1 MEILK
6 GTYAFEGIVIG
17 RVFLDKRELSNNG
30 ITVLLDERE
39 IDAEIERFREGLET
53 SKESLERL
61 KTSLA
66 GKIGEKDL
74 EIITAHLMILDDPV
88 YISDIEKHMQE
99 NKTKAEDSVKVVTD
113 KYISLFN
120 KLENPI
126 YRQKVL
132 DVKDVEKR
140 IIRNLNSRKN
150 EWVDLNGKI
159 LITEEIFPTELLNMY
174 HENIKLKGLI
184 MEYGGETSHL
194 AILAKA
200 LEIPTLMGIKNIFSY
215 DWKKDVILDTT
226 EHNSYVIIEPDEK
239 ILEDYKSK
247 IENFNHKKEEMEKIA
262 FLPAV
267 TLDGVEVSLNLNVS
281 GKTTKEEIEAVAPD
295 GIGLLRTELLYM
307 KNTSFPDEEE
317 QIASY
322 NDIIKNF
329 DEKNSIIIRTLDI
342 GADKQLPYF
351 QMKTEMNSFLGLRGI
366 RFSLSEKNIFK
377 IQLRAI
383 LRVAY
388 NRNVKLMYPMITNVS
403 EIREA
408 NILLE
413 EIKEELRQEGKTF
426 KEDIEVGIMIEV
438 PSAVMMADIFAKEV
452 DFFSIGTND
461 LTQYILAADRL
472 SETVSDMYD
481 SYNPAVLRAIALV
494 KEAADKYGKSV
505 SICGEMAG
513 EKKAI
518 VVFLSM
524 GITNLSMVGS
534 SILAA
539 RALIRSLDY
548 GLLKSLKNQIL
559 QCCDS
564 NEVKEI
570 LKKYIIEIEL
580 R

>member
-6 GTYAFEGIVIG
+6 GTFAFEGIVIG
-17 RVFLDKRELSNNG
+17 RVFLDKKELSSNG
-30 ITVLLDERE
+30 ITALLDERE
-39 IDAEIERFREGLET
+39 IETEIERFRDGLEL

-88 YISDIEKHMQE
+88 YISDIEKYIQK
-99 NKTKAEDSVKVVTD
+99 NRTRAEDSVKIVTG

-132 DVKDVEKR
+132 DIKDIEKR
-140 IIRNLNSRKN
+140 IIRNLNSKKN

-159 LITEEIFPTELLNMY
+159 LITEEILPTELLNIY
-174 HENIKLKGLI
+174 QENIKLKGII

-200 LEIPTLMGIKNIFSY
+200 LEIPTLMSIKNIFSY

-226 EHNSYVIIEPDEK
+226 EQNSCVIIEPDEK
-239 ILEDYKSK
+239 TLEEYKNK
-247 IENFNHKKEEMEKIA
+247 IEKFNSKKEEIEKTA

-267 TLDGVEVSLNLNVS
+267 TLDGVKVSLNINIS
-281 GKTTKEEIEAVAPD
+281 GKTTRNEIEAIIPD

-329 DEKNSIIIRTLDI
+329 DEKSPIIIRTLDI

-351 QMKTEMNSFLGLRGI
+351 QMKSEMNSFLGLRGI
-366 RFSLSEKNIFK
+366 RFSLSEKKIFK

-383 LRVAY
+383 LRTAY
-388 NRNVKLMYPMITNVS
+388 RRNVKIMYPMITNIN
-403 EIREA
+403 EIRED

-413 EIKEELRQEGKTF
+413 EVKEELRQEGKNF

-438 PSAVMMADIFAKEV
+438 PSAVIMADVFAQEV

-481 SYNPAVLRAIALV
+481 SYNPAVLRAISWV
-494 KEAADKYGKSV
+494 KEAADRYGKSV
-505 SICGEMAG
+505 SISGEMAG
-513 EKKAI
+513 QQKAI
-518 VVFLSM
+518 VAFLSM
-524 GITNLSMVGS
+524 GITNLSMVGG

-539 RALIRSLDY
+539 RALVRNLNYNS
-548 GLLKSLKNQIL
+548 LKSLKEQIL
-559 QCCDS
+559 QCHDS
-564 NEVKEI
+564 NEVKGI
-570 LKKYIIEIEL
+570 LKKYI
-580 R
+580 

>member
-6 GTYAFEGIVIG
+6 GTFAFEGIVVG
-17 RVFLDKRELSNNG
+17 RIFLDKKELSNKG
-30 ITVLLDERE
+30 ITALLDERE
-39 IDAEIERFREGLET
+39 IDGEIERFRDSLEL
-53 SKESLERL
+53 SKEFLERL

-88 YISDIEKHMQE
+88 YISDIEKYIQK
-99 NKTKAEDSVKVVTD
+99 NRTKAEDSVKIVTD

-132 DVKDVEKR
+132 DIKDVEKR
-140 IIRNLNSRKN
+140 IIKNLNSKKN
-150 EWVDLNGKI
+150 EWADLNGKI
-159 LITEEIFPTELLNMY
+159 LITEEILPTELLNMCQ
-174 HENIKLKGLI
+174 ENIKLKGI
-184 MEYGGETSHL
+184 VMEYGGETSHL

-226 EHNSYVIIEPDEK
+226 EQNSCVIIEPDEK
-239 ILEDYKSK
+239 TLEEYKDK
-247 IENFNHKKEEMEKIA
+247 IEKFNCKREEIEKSA

-267 TLDGVEVSLNLNVS
+267 TLDGVNVSLNMNIS
-281 GKTTKEEIEAVAPD
+281 GKTTKEEIDAVTPD

-307 KNTSFPDEEE
+307 KNNSFPDEEE

-329 DEKNSIIIRTLDI
+329 DEKDPIIIRTLDI

-351 QMKTEMNSFLGLRGI
+351 QMKNETNSFLGLRGI

-377 IQLRAI
+377 TQLRAI
-383 LRVAY
+383 LRTAY
-388 NRNVKLMYPMITNVS
+388 GRNVKIMYPMITNIN

-408 NILLE
+408 NELLKE
-413 EIKEELRQEGKTF
+413 VKEELRQEDKKF
-426 KEDIEVGIMIEV
+426 KDDIEVGIMIEV
-438 PSAVMMADIFAKEV
+438 PSAVMMADAFAQEV

-481 SYNPAVLRAIALV
+481 SYNPAVLRAIYIV
-494 KEAADKYGKSV
+494 KQAADKYGKSV

-513 EKKAI
+513 EQKAI
-518 VVFLSM
+518 VAFLSM
-524 GITNLSMVGS
+524 GITNLSMVGG

-539 RALIRSLDY
+539 RALVRSLDY
-548 GLLKSLKNQIL
+548 TSLKNIKEQIL
-559 QCCDS
+559 QCSDS
-564 NEVKEI
+564 NKIKEI
-570 LKKYIIEIEL
+570 LKKYI
-580 R
+580 

>member
-6 GTYAFEGIVIG
+6 GTFAFEGIVIG
-17 RVFLDKRELSNNG
+17 RVFLDRKELTNNG
-30 ITVLLDERE
+30 ITTLLDERE
-39 IDAEIERFREGLET
+39 EESEIERFRDGLEM

-74 EIITAHLMILDDPV
+74 EIITAHLMVLDDPV
-88 YISDIEKHMQE
+88 YISDIEKYIQK
-99 NKTKAEDSVKVVTD
+99 NRTKAEDSVKIVTD

-132 DVKDVEKR
+132 DIKDVEKR

-159 LITEEIFPTELLNMY
+159 LITEEIFPTELLNIY
-174 HENIKLKGLI
+174 HENIKLKGII

-226 EHNSYVIIEPDEK
+226 EQNSCVIIEPDEK
-239 ILEDYKSK
+239 TLEEYKSK
-247 IENFNHKKEEMEKIA
+247 IEKFNHKKEEMEKTA

-267 TLDGVEVSLNLNVS
+267 TLDGIEVSLNLNIS
-281 GKTTKEEIEAVAPD
+281 GKTTKEEIEAVSPD

-307 KNTSFPDEEE
+307 KSNSFPDEEE
-317 QIASY
+317 QLASY
-322 NDIIKNF
+322 NEIINNF
-329 DEKNSIIIRTLDI
+329 DEKSSIIIRTLDI

-351 QMKTEMNSFLGLRGI
+351 QMKNEMNSFLGLRGI

-383 LRVAY
+383 LRAAY
-388 NRNVKLMYPMITNVS
+388 NRNVKLMYPMITNIS

-413 EIKEELRQEGKTF
+413 EVKKELKQEGKNF

-438 PSAVMMADIFAKEV
+438 PSAVLMADIFAQEV

-481 SYNPAVLRAIALV
+481 SYNPAVLRAVFQI

-513 EKKAI
+513 QQKAI
-518 VVFLSM
+518 VAFLSM
-524 GITNLSMVGS
+524 GITNLSMVSG

-539 RALIRSLDY
+539 RALIRNLDY
-548 GLLKSLKNQIL
+548 TSLKPLRTKIL
-559 QCCDS
+559 QCRDS

-570 LKKYIIEIEL
+570 LKNYI
-580 R
+580 

>member
-6 GTYAFEGIVIG
+6 GTFAFEGIVIG
-17 RVFLDKRELSNNG
+17 RVFLDRKELTNNG
-30 ITVLLDERE
+30 ITTLLDERE
-39 IDAEIERFREGLET
+39 VESEIERFRDGLEM

-74 EIITAHLMILDDPV
+74 EIITAHLMVLDDPV
-88 YISDIEKHMQE
+88 YISDIEKYIQK
-99 NKTKAEDSVKVVTD
+99 NRTKAEDSVKIVTD

-132 DVKDVEKR
+132 DIKDVEKR

-159 LITEEIFPTELLNMY
+159 LITEEIFPTELLNIY
-174 HENIKLKGLI
+174 HENIKLKGII

-226 EHNSYVIIEPDEK
+226 EQNSCVIIEPDEK
-239 ILEDYKSK
+239 TLEEYKSK
-247 IENFNHKKEEMEKIA
+247 IEKFNHKKEEMEKTA

-267 TLDGVEVSLNLNVS
+267 TLDGIEVSLNLNIS
-281 GKTTKEEIEAVAPD
+281 GKTTKEEIEAVSPD

-307 KNTSFPDEEE
+307 KSNSFPDEEE
-317 QIASY
+317 QLASY
-322 NDIIKNF
+322 NEIIKNF
-329 DEKNSIIIRTLDI
+329 DEKSSIIIRTLDI

-351 QMKTEMNSFLGLRGI
+351 QMKNEMNSFLGLRGI

-383 LRVAY
+383 LRAAY
-388 NRNVKLMYPMITNVS
+388 NRNVKLMYPMITNIS

-413 EIKEELRQEGKTF
+413 EVKKELKQEGKKF

-438 PSAVMMADIFAKEV
+438 PSAVLMADIFAQEV

-481 SYNPAVLRAIALV
+481 SYNPAVLRAVFQI

-513 EKKAI
+513 QQKAI
-518 VVFLSM
+518 VAFLSM
-524 GITNLSMVGS
+524 GITNLSMVSG

-539 RALIRSLDY
+539 RALIRNLDY
-548 GLLKSLKNQIL
+548 TSLKPLRTKIL
-559 QCCDS
+559 QCRDS

-570 LKKYIIEIEL
+570 LKNYI
-580 R
+580 

>member
-6 GTYAFEGIVIG
+6 GTFAFEGIVIG
-17 RVFLDKRELSNNG
+17 RVFLDRKELTNNG
-30 ITVLLDERE
+30 ITTLLDERE
-39 IDAEIERFREGLET
+39 VESEIERFRDGLEM

-74 EIITAHLMILDDPV
+74 EIITAHLMVLDDPV
-88 YISDIEKHMQE
+88 YISDIEKYIQK
-99 NKTKAEDSVKVVTD
+99 NRTKAEDSVKIVTD

-132 DVKDVEKR
+132 DIKDVEKR

-159 LITEEIFPTELLNMY
+159 LITEEIFPTELLNIY
-174 HENIKLKGLI
+174 HENIKLKGII

-226 EHNSYVIIEPDEK
+226 EQNSCVIIEPDEK
-239 ILEDYKSK
+239 TLEEYKSK
-247 IENFNHKKEEMEKIA
+247 IEKFNHKKEEMEKTA

-267 TLDGVEVSLNLNVS
+267 TLDGIEVSLNLNIS
-281 GKTTKEEIEAVAPD
+281 GKTTKEEIKAVSPD

-307 KNTSFPDEEE
+307 KSNSFPDEEE
-317 QIASY
+317 QLASY
-322 NDIIKNF
+322 NEIIKNF
-329 DEKNSIIIRTLDI
+329 DEKSSIIIRTLDI

-351 QMKTEMNSFLGLRGI
+351 QMKNEMNSFLGLRGI

-383 LRVAY
+383 LRAAY
-388 NRNVKLMYPMITNVS
+388 NRNVKLMYPMITNIS

-413 EIKEELRQEGKTF
+413 EVKKELKQEGKNF

-438 PSAVMMADIFAKEV
+438 PSAVLMADIFAQEV

-481 SYNPAVLRAIALV
+481 SYNPAVLRAVFQI

-513 EKKAI
+513 QQKAI
-518 VVFLSM
+518 VAFLSM
-524 GITNLSMVGS
+524 GITNLSMVSG

-539 RALIRSLDY
+539 RALIRNLDY
-548 GLLKSLKNQIL
+548 TSLKPLRTKIL
-559 QCCDS
+559 QCRDS

-570 LKKYIIEIEL
+570 LKNYI
-580 R
+580 

>member
-6 GTYAFEGIVIG
+6 GTFAFEGIVVG
-17 RVFLDKRELSNNG
+17 RIFLDKKELSNKG
-30 ITVLLDERE
+30 ITALLDERE
-39 IDAEIERFREGLET
+39 IDGEIERFRDSLEL
-53 SKESLERL
+53 SKESLEPL

-88 YISDIEKHMQE
+88 YISDIEKYIQK
-99 NKTKAEDSVKVVTD
+99 NRTKAEDSVKIVTD

-132 DVKDVEKR
+132 DIKDVEKR
-140 IIRNLNSRKN
+140 IIKNLNSKKN
-150 EWVDLNGKI
+150 EWADLNGKI
-159 LITEEIFPTELLNMY
+159 LITEEILPTELLNMCQ
-174 HENIKLKGLI
+174 ENIKLKGI
-184 MEYGGETSHL
+184 VMEYGGETSHL

-226 EHNSYVIIEPDEK
+226 EQNSCVIIEPDEK
-239 ILEDYKSK
+239 TLEEYKDK
-247 IENFNHKKEEMEKIA
+247 IEKFNCKREEIEKSA

-267 TLDGVEVSLNLNVS
+267 TLDGVNVSLNMNIS
-281 GKTTKEEIEAVAPD
+281 GKTTKEEIDAVTPD

-307 KNTSFPDEEE
+307 KNNSFPDEEE

-329 DEKNSIIIRTLDI
+329 DEKDPIIIRTLDI

-351 QMKTEMNSFLGLRGI
+351 QMKNETNSFLGLRGI

-377 IQLRAI
+377 TQLRAI
-383 LRVAY
+383 LRTAY
-388 NRNVKLMYPMITNVS
+388 GRNVKIMYPMITNIN

-408 NILLE
+408 NELLKE
-413 EIKEELRQEGKTF
+413 VKEELRQEDKKF
-426 KEDIEVGIMIEV
+426 KDDIEVGIMIEV
-438 PSAVMMADIFAKEV
+438 PSAVMMADAFAQEV

-481 SYNPAVLRAIALV
+481 SYNPAVLRAIYIV
-494 KEAADKYGKSV
+494 KQAADKYGKSV

-513 EKKAI
+513 EQKAI
-518 VVFLSM
+518 VAFLSM
-524 GITNLSMVGS
+524 GITNLSMVGG

-539 RALIRSLDY
+539 RALVRSLDY
-548 GLLKSLKNQIL
+548 TSLKNVKEQIL
-559 QCCDS
+559 QCSDS
-564 NEVKEI
+564 NKIKEI
-570 LKKYIIEIEL
+570 LKKYI
-580 R
+580 

>member
-6 GTYAFEGIVIG
+6 GTFAFEGIVIG
-17 RVFLDKRELSNNG
+17 RVFLDRKELTNNG
-30 ITVLLDERE
+30 ITTLLDERE
-39 IDAEIERFREGLET
+39 EESEIERFRDGLEM

-74 EIITAHLMILDDPV
+74 EIITAHLMVLDDPV
-88 YISDIEKHMQE
+88 YISDIEKYIQK
-99 NKTKAEDSVKVVTD
+99 NRTKAEDSVKIVTD

-132 DVKDVEKR
+132 DIKDVEKR

-159 LITEEIFPTELLNMY
+159 LITEEIFPTELLNIY
-174 HENIKLKGLI
+174 HENIKLKGII

-226 EHNSYVIIEPDEK
+226 EQNSCVIIEPDEK
-239 ILEDYKSK
+239 TLEEYKSK
-247 IENFNHKKEEMEKIA
+247 IEKFNHKKEEMEKTA

-267 TLDGVEVSLNLNVS
+267 TLDGIEVSLNLNIS
-281 GKTTKEEIEAVAPD
+281 GKTTKEEIEAVSPD

-307 KNTSFPDEEE
+307 KSNSFPDEEE
-317 QIASY
+317 QLASY
-322 NDIIKNF
+322 NEIINNF
-329 DEKNSIIIRTLDI
+329 DEKSSIIIRTLDI

-351 QMKTEMNSFLGLRGI
+351 QMKNEMNSFLGLRDI

-383 LRVAY
+383 LRAAY
-388 NRNVKLMYPMITNVS
+388 NRNVKLMYPMITNIS

-413 EIKEELRQEGKTF
+413 EVKKELKQEGKNF

-438 PSAVMMADIFAKEV
+438 PSAVLMADIFAQEV

-481 SYNPAVLRAIALV
+481 SYNPAVLRAVFQI

-513 EKKAI
+513 QQKAI
-518 VVFLSM
+518 VAFLSM
-524 GITNLSMVGS
+524 GITNLSMVSG

-539 RALIRSLDY
+539 RALIRNLDY
-548 GLLKSLKNQIL
+548 TSLKPLRTKIL
-559 QCCDS
+559 QCRDS

-570 LKKYIIEIEL
+570 LKNYI
-580 R
+580 

>member
-6 GTYAFEGIVIG
+6 GTFAFEGIVVG
-17 RVFLDKRELSNNG
+17 RIFLDKKELSNKG
-30 ITVLLDERE
+30 ITALLDERE
-39 IDAEIERFREGLET
+39 IDGEIERFRDSLEL

-88 YISDIEKHMQE
+88 YISDIEKYIQK
-99 NKTKAEDSVKVVTD
+99 NRTKAEDSVKIVTD

-132 DVKDVEKR
+132 DIKDVEKR
-140 IIRNLNSRKN
+140 IIKNLNSKKN
-150 EWVDLNGKI
+150 EWADLNGKI
-159 LITEEIFPTELLNMY
+159 LITEEILPTELLNMCQ
-174 HENIKLKGLI
+174 ENIKLKGI
-184 MEYGGETSHL
+184 VMEYGGETSHL

-226 EHNSYVIIEPDEK
+226 EQNSCVIIEPDEK
-239 ILEDYKSK
+239 TLEEYKDK
-247 IENFNHKKEEMEKIA
+247 IEKFNCKREEIEKSA

-267 TLDGVEVSLNLNVS
+267 TLDGVNVSLNMNIS
-281 GKTTKEEIEAVAPD
+281 GKTTKEEIDAVTPD

-307 KNTSFPDEEE
+307 KNNSFPDEEE

-329 DEKNSIIIRTLDI
+329 DEKDPIIIRTLDI

-351 QMKTEMNSFLGLRGI
+351 QMKNETNSFLGLRGI

-377 IQLRAI
+377 TQLRAI
-383 LRVAY
+383 LRTAY
-388 NRNVKLMYPMITNVS
+388 GRNVKIMYPMITNIN

-408 NILLE
+408 NELLKE
-413 EIKEELRQEGKTF
+413 VKEELRQEDKKF
-426 KEDIEVGIMIEV
+426 KDDIEVGIMIEV
-438 PSAVMMADIFAKEV
+438 PSAVMMADAFAQEV

-472 SETVSDMYD
+472 SETVSDTYD
-481 SYNPAVLRAIALV
+481 SYNPAVLRAIYIV
-494 KEAADKYGKSV
+494 KQAADKYGKSV

-513 EKKAI
+513 EQKAI
-518 VVFLSM
+518 VAFLSM
-524 GITNLSMVGS
+524 GITNLSMVGG

-539 RALIRSLDY
+539 RALVRSLDY
-548 GLLKSLKNQIL
+548 TSLKNVKEQIL
-559 QCCDS
+559 QCSDS
-564 NEVKEI
+564 NKIKEI
-570 LKKYIIEIEL
+570 LKKYI
-580 R
+580 

>member
-6 GTYAFEGIVIG
+6 GTFAFEGIVIG
-17 RVFLDKRELSNNG
+17 RVFLDKKELSNNG
-30 ITVLLDERE
+30 ITALLDERE
-39 IDAEIERFREGLET
+39 INTEIEKFRDGLEMA
-53 SKESLERL
+53 KESLERL

-88 YISDIEKHMQE
+88 YTSDIENDIQK
-99 NKTKAEDSVKVVTD
+99 NRTKAEDSIKMVTD

-132 DVKDVEKR
+132 DIKDVEKR

-174 HENIKLKGLI
+174 HENIKLKGII

-226 EHNSYVIIEPDEK
+226 EQNSYVIIEPDEK
-239 ILEDYKSK
+239 ILEEYKSK
-247 IENFNHKKEEMEKIA
+247 IEKFNHKKEEMEKAA

-267 TLDGVEVSLNLNVS
+267 TLDGIEVSLNLNIS
-281 GKTTKEEIEAVAPD
+281 GKTTKEEIEAVTPD

-307 KNTSFPDEEE
+307 KNTAFPDEEE
-317 QIASY
+317 QLTSY

-329 DEKNSIIIRTLDI
+329 DEKSSIIIRTLDI

-383 LRVAY
+383 LRAAY
-388 NRNVKLMYPMITNVS
+388 NKNVKLMYPMITNVN

-408 NILLE
+408 NMLLE
-413 EIKEELRQEGKTF
+413 EVKIELRGEGKNF

-438 PSAVMMADIFAKEV
+438 PSAVMMADIFAQEV

-472 SETVSDMYD
+472 SETVSEMYD
-481 SYNPAVLRAIALV
+481 SYNPAVLRAISQI
-494 KEAADKYGKSV
+494 KEAADKYGKPV

-513 EKKAI
+513 QQKAI
-518 VVFLSM
+518 VAFLSM
-524 GITNLSMVGS
+524 GITNLSMVGG
-534 SILAA
+534 SILPA
-539 RALIRSLDY
+539 RALIRNLDY
-548 GLLKSLKNQIL
+548 RLLKPLRTKIL
-559 QCCDS
+559 QCHDS

-570 LKKYIIEIEL
+570 LKKYI
-580 R
+580 

>member
-6 GTYAFEGIVIG
+6 GTFAFEGIVIG
-17 RVFLDKRELSNNG
+17 RVFLDKKELSSNG
-30 ITVLLDERE
+30 ITALLDERE
-39 IDAEIERFREGLET
+39 IETEIERFRDGLEL

-88 YISDIEKHMQE
+88 YISDIEKYIQK
-99 NKTKAEDSVKVVTD
+99 NRTRAEDSVKIVTG

-132 DVKDVEKR
+132 DIKDVEKR
-140 IIRNLNSRKN
+140 IIRNLNSKKN

-159 LITEEIFPTELLNMY
+159 LITEEILPTELLNIY
-174 HENIKLKGLI
+174 QENIKLKGII

-200 LEIPTLMGIKNIFSY
+200 LEIPTLMSIKNIFSY

-226 EHNSYVIIEPDEK
+226 EQNSCVIIEPDEK
-239 ILEDYKSK
+239 TLEEYKNK
-247 IENFNHKKEEMEKIA
+247 IEKFNNKKEEIEKTA

-267 TLDGVEVSLNLNVS
+267 TLDGVKVSLNINIS
-281 GKTTKEEIEAVAPD
+281 GKTTRNEIEAIIPD

-329 DEKNSIIIRTLDI
+329 DEKSPIIIRTLDI

-351 QMKTEMNSFLGLRGI
+351 QMKSEMNSFLGLRGI
-366 RFSLSEKNIFK
+366 RVSLSEKNIFK

-383 LRVAY
+383 LRTAY
-388 NRNVKLMYPMITNVS
+388 RRNIKIMYPMITNIN

-413 EIKEELRQEGKTF
+413 EVKGELRQEGKNF

-438 PSAVMMADIFAKEV
+438 PSAVIMADVFVQEV

-481 SYNPAVLRAIALV
+481 SYNPAVLRAISLV
-494 KEAADKYGKSV
+494 KEAADRYGKSV

-513 EKKAI
+513 QQKAI
-518 VVFLSM
+518 VAFLSM
-524 GITNLSMVGS
+524 GITNLSMVGG

-539 RALIRSLDY
+539 RALVRNLNYNS
-548 GLLKSLKNQIL
+548 LKSLKEQIL
-559 QCCDS
+559 QCHDS

-570 LKKYIIEIEL
+570 LKKYI
-580 R
+580 

>member
-6 GTYAFEGIVIG
+6 GTFAFEGIVIG
-17 RVFLDKRELSNNG
+17 RVFLDRKELTNNG
-30 ITVLLDERE
+30 ITTLLDERE
-39 IDAEIERFREGLET
+39 VESEIERFRDGLEM

-74 EIITAHLMILDDPV
+74 EIITAHLMVLDDPV
-88 YISDIEKHMQE
+88 YISDIEKYIQK
-99 NKTKAEDSVKVVTD
+99 NRTKAEDSVKIVTD
-113 KYISLFN
+113 KYVSLFN

-132 DVKDVEKR
+132 DIKDVEKR

-159 LITEEIFPTELLNMY
+159 LITEEIFPTELLNIY
-174 HENIKLKGLI
+174 HENIKLKGII

-226 EHNSYVIIEPDEK
+226 EQNSCVIIEPDEK
-239 ILEDYKSK
+239 TLEEYKSK
-247 IENFNHKKEEMEKIA
+247 IEKFNHKKEEMEKTA

-267 TLDGVEVSLNLNVS
+267 TLDGIEVSLNLNIS
-281 GKTTKEEIEAVAPD
+281 GKTTKEEIEAVSPD

-307 KNTSFPDEEE
+307 KSNSFPDEEE
-317 QIASY
+317 QLASY
-322 NDIIKNF
+322 NEIIKNF
-329 DEKNSIIIRTLDI
+329 DEKSSIIIRTLDI

-351 QMKTEMNSFLGLRGI
+351 QMKNEMNSFLGLRGI

-383 LRVAY
+383 LRAAY
-388 NRNVKLMYPMITNVS
+388 NRNVKLMYPMITNIS

-413 EIKEELRQEGKTF
+413 EVKKELKQEGKNF

-438 PSAVMMADIFAKEV
+438 PSAVLMADIFAQEV

-481 SYNPAVLRAIALV
+481 SYNPAVLRAVFQI

-513 EKKAI
+513 QQKAI
-518 VVFLSM
+518 VAFLSM
-524 GITNLSMVGS
+524 GITNLSMVSG

-539 RALIRSLDY
+539 RALIRNLDY
-548 GLLKSLKNQIL
+548 TSLKPLRTKIL
-559 QCCDS
+559 QCRDS

-570 LKKYIIEIEL
+570 LKNYI
-580 R
+580 

>member
-6 GTYAFEGIVIG
+6 GAFAFEGIVIG
-17 RVFLDKRELSNNG
+17 RVFLDRKELSNNG
-30 ITVLLDERE
+30 ITALLDERE
-39 IDAEIERFREGLET
+39 IDAEIERFRDGLEV

-66 GKIGEKDL
+66 GKIEEKDL

-88 YISDIEKHMQE
+88 YISDIEEYIKK
-99 NKTKAEDSVKVVTD
+99 NRTKADDSVKAVTE
-113 KYISLFN
+113 KYTSLFN

-159 LITEEIFPTELLNMY
+159 LITEEIFPTDLLNMY
-174 HENIKLKGLI
+174 NENIKLKGLV
-184 MEYGGETSHL
+184 MEYGGETSHI

-200 LEIPTLMGIKNIFSY
+200 LEVPTLMGIKNIFSY

-226 EHNSYVIIEPDEK
+226 EQNSCVIIEPDEK
-239 ILEDYKSK
+239 TLEEYKSK
-247 IENFNHKKEEMEKIA
+247 IENFNHEKEEMEKTA

-267 TLDGVEVSLNLNVS
+267 TLDGVEISLNLNVS
-281 GKTTKEEIEAVAPD
+281 GKIIKEEIEAVVPD

-322 NDIIKNF
+322 IDIIKNF
-329 DEKNSIIIRTLDI
+329 DEKSSIIIRTLDI

-366 RFSLSEKNIFK
+366 RFSLSEKKIFK
-377 IQLRAI
+377 VQLRAI
-383 LRVAY
+383 LRAAY
-388 NRNVKLMYPMITNVS
+388 NRNVKIMYPMITNIS

-408 NILLE
+408 NVLLE
-413 EIKEELRQEGKTF
+413 EVKVELRQEGKNF

-438 PSAVMMADIFAKEV
+438 PSAVMMADIFAQEV

-472 SETVSDMYD
+472 SETVSNMYD
-481 SYNPAVLRAIALV
+481 SYNPAVLRAISQI
-494 KEAADKYGKSV
+494 KESADKYGKSV

-518 VVFLSM
+518 VAFLSM
-524 GITNLSMVGS
+524 GITNFSMVSG

-539 RALIRSLDY
+539 RALIRNLDFN
-548 GLLKSLKNQIL
+548 LLKPLREQIL
-559 QCCDS
+559 QCYDS
-564 NEVKEI
+564 KEVKEI
-570 LKKYIIEIEL
+570 LKKNI
-580 R
+580 

>member
-6 GTYAFEGIVIG
+6 GTFAFEGIVVG
-17 RVFLDKRELSNNG
+17 RIFLDKKELSNKG
-30 ITVLLDERE
+30 ITALLDERE
-39 IDAEIERFREGLET
+39 IDGEIERFRDSLEL

-88 YISDIEKHMQE
+88 YISDIEKYIQK
-99 NKTKAEDSVKVVTD
+99 NRTKAEDSVKIVTD

-132 DVKDVEKR
+132 DIKDVEKR
-140 IIRNLNSRKN
+140 IIKNLNSKKN
-150 EWVDLNGKI
+150 EWADLNGKI
-159 LITEEIFPTELLNMY
+159 LITEEILPTELLNMCQ
-174 HENIKLKGLI
+174 ENIKLKGI
-184 MEYGGETSHL
+184 VMEYGGETSHL

-226 EHNSYVIIEPDEK
+226 EQNSCVIIEPDEK
-239 ILEDYKSK
+239 TLEEYKDK
-247 IENFNHKKEEMEKIA
+247 IEKFNCKREEIEKSA

-267 TLDGVEVSLNLNVS
+267 TLDGVNVSLNMNIS
-281 GKTTKEEIEAVAPD
+281 GKTTKEEIDAVTPD

-307 KNTSFPDEEE
+307 KNNSFPDEEE

-329 DEKNSIIIRTLDI
+329 DEKDPIIIRTLDI

-351 QMKTEMNSFLGLRGI
+351 QMKNETNSFLGLRGI

-377 IQLRAI
+377 TQLRAI
-383 LRVAY
+383 LRTAY
-388 NRNVKLMYPMITNVS
+388 GRNVKITYPMITNIN

-408 NILLE
+408 NELLKE
-413 EIKEELRQEGKTF
+413 VKEELRQEDKKF
-426 KEDIEVGIMIEV
+426 KDDIEVGIMIEV
-438 PSAVMMADIFAKEV
+438 PSAVMMADAFAQEI

-481 SYNPAVLRAIALV
+481 SYNPAVLRAIYIV
-494 KEAADKYGKSV
+494 KQAADKYGKSV

-513 EKKAI
+513 EQKAI
-518 VVFLSM
+518 VAFLSM
-524 GITNLSMVGS
+524 GITNLSMVGG

-539 RALIRSLDY
+539 RALVRSLDY
-548 GLLKSLKNQIL
+548 TSLKNVKEQIL
-559 QCCDS
+559 QCSDS
-564 NEVKEI
+564 NKIKEI
-570 LKKYIIEIEL
+570 LKKYI
-580 R
+580 

>member
-6 GTYAFEGIVIG
+6 GTFAFEGIVIG
-17 RVFLDKRELSNNG
+17 RVFLDRKELSNNG
-30 ITVLLDERE
+30 ITTLLDERE
-39 IDAEIERFREGLET
+39 IDTEIERFRDGLEM

-88 YISDIEKHMQE
+88 YISDIEKYIQK
-99 NKTKAEDSVKVVTD
+99 NRTKAEDSVKIVRD
-113 KYISLFN
+113 KYISLFS

-132 DVKDVEKR
+132 DIKDVEKR
-140 IIRNLNSRKN
+140 IISNLNSRKN

-174 HENIKLKGLI
+174 HENIKLKGII

-215 DWKKDVILDTT
+215 NWKKDVILDTT
-226 EHNSYVIIEPDEK
+226 EQNSYVIIEPDEK
-239 ILEDYKSK
+239 ILEEYKNK
-247 IENFNHKKEEMEKIA
+247 IEKFNHKKEEMEKAA
-262 FLPAV
+262 FLTAV
-267 TLDGVEVSLNLNVS
+267 TLDGMEVSLNLNIS
-281 GKTTKEEIEAVAPD
+281 GKTTKGEIEAVAPD

-307 KNTSFPDEEE
+307 KSSSFPDEEE
-317 QIASY
+317 QLASY

-329 DEKNSIIIRTLDI
+329 DEKSSIVIRTLDI

-366 RFSLSEKNIFK
+366 RFSLSEKKIFK

-383 LRVAY
+383 LRAAY
-388 NRNVKLMYPMITNVS
+388 NRNVKLMYPMITNVN

-413 EIKEELRQEGKTF
+413 EVKAELRQEGKNF
-426 KEDIEVGIMIEV
+426 KENIEVGIMIEV
-438 PSAVMMADIFAKEV
+438 PSAVMMADIFAQEV

-472 SETVSDMYD
+472 SETVSEMYD
-481 SYNPAVLRAIALV
+481 SYNPAVLRAVSQI

-513 EKKAI
+513 QQKAI
-518 VVFLSM
+518 VAFLSM
-524 GITNLSMVGS
+524 GITNLSMVGG
-534 SILAA
+534 SILPA
-539 RALIRSLDY
+539 RALIRNLDY
-548 GLLKSLKNQIL
+548 NSLKPLRTQIL
-559 QCCDS
+559 QCHDS

-570 LKKYIIEIEL
+570 LKKYI
-580 R
+580 

>member
-6 GTYAFEGIVIG
+6 GTFAFEGIVIG
-17 RVFLDKRELSNNG
+17 RVFLDRKELTNNG
-30 ITVLLDERE
+30 ITTLLDERE
-39 IDAEIERFREGLET
+39 VESEIERFRDGLEM

-74 EIITAHLMILDDPV
+74 EIITAHLMVLDDPV
-88 YISDIEKHMQE
+88 YISDIEKYIQK
-99 NKTKAEDSVKVVTD
+99 NRTKAEDSVKIVTD

-132 DVKDVEKR
+132 DIKDVEKR

-159 LITEEIFPTELLNMY
+159 LITEEIFPTELLNIY
-174 HENIKLKGLI
+174 HENIKLKGII

-194 AILAKA
+194 SILAKA

-226 EHNSYVIIEPDEK
+226 EQNSCVIIEPDEK
-239 ILEDYKSK
+239 TLEEYKSK
-247 IENFNHKKEEMEKIA
+247 IEKFNHKKEEMEKTA

-267 TLDGVEVSLNLNVS
+267 TLDGIEVSLNLNIS
-281 GKTTKEEIEAVAPD
+281 GKTTKEEIEAVSPD

-307 KNTSFPDEEE
+307 KSNSFPDEEE
-317 QIASY
+317 QLASY
-322 NDIIKNF
+322 NEIIKNF
-329 DEKNSIIIRTLDI
+329 DEKSSIIIRTLDI

-351 QMKTEMNSFLGLRGI
+351 QMKNEMNSFLGLRGI

-377 IQLRAI
+377 IQLRAV
-383 LRVAY
+383 LRAAY
-388 NRNVKLMYPMITNVS
+388 NRNVKLMYPMITNIS

-413 EIKEELRQEGKTF
+413 EVKKELKQEGKNF

-438 PSAVMMADIFAKEV
+438 PSAVLMADIFAQEV

-481 SYNPAVLRAIALV
+481 SYNPAVLRAVFQI

-513 EKKAI
+513 QQKAI
-518 VVFLSM
+518 VAFLSM
-524 GITNLSMVGS
+524 GITNLSMVSG

-539 RALIRSLDY
+539 RALIRNLDY
-548 GLLKSLKNQIL
+548 TSLKPLRTKIL
-559 QCCDS
+559 QCRDS

-570 LKKYIIEIEL
+570 LKNYI
-580 R
+580 

>member
-6 GTYAFEGIVIG
+6 GTFAFEGIVIG
-17 RVFLDKRELSNNG
+17 RVFLDRKELTNNG
-30 ITVLLDERE
+30 ITTLLDERE
-39 IDAEIERFREGLET
+39 VESEIERFRDGLEM

-74 EIITAHLMILDDPV
+74 EIITAHLMVLDDPV
-88 YISDIEKHMQE
+88 YISDIEKYIQK
-99 NKTKAEDSVKVVTD
+99 NRTKAEDSVKIVTD

-132 DVKDVEKR
+132 DIKDVEKR

-159 LITEEIFPTELLNMY
+159 LITEEIFPTELLNIY
-174 HENIKLKGLI
+174 HENIKLKGII

-226 EHNSYVIIEPDEK
+226 EQNSCVIIEPDEK
-239 ILEDYKSK
+239 TLEEYKSK
-247 IENFNHKKEEMEKIA
+247 IEKFNHKKEEMEKTA

-267 TLDGVEVSLNLNVS
+267 TLDGIEVSLNLNIS
-281 GKTTKEEIEAVAPD
+281 GKTTKEEIEAVSPD

-307 KNTSFPDEEE
+307 KSNSFPDEEE
-317 QIASY
+317 QLASY
-322 NDIIKNF
+322 NEIIKNF
-329 DEKNSIIIRTLDI
+329 DEKSSIIIRTLDI

-351 QMKTEMNSFLGLRGI
+351 QMKNEMNSFLGLRGI

-383 LRVAY
+383 LRAAY
-388 NRNVKLMYPMITNVS
+388 NRNVKLMYPMITNIS

-413 EIKEELRQEGKTF
+413 EVKKELKQEGKNF

-438 PSAVMMADIFAKEV
+438 PSAVLMADIFAQEV

-481 SYNPAVLRAIALV
+481 SYNPAVLRAVFQI
-494 KEAADKYGKSV
+494 KEASDKYGKSV

-513 EKKAI
+513 QQKAI
-518 VVFLSM
+518 VAFLSM
-524 GITNLSMVGS
+524 GITNLSMVSG

-539 RALIRSLDY
+539 RALIRNLDY
-548 GLLKSLKNQIL
+548 TSLKPLRTKIL
-559 QCCDS
+559 QCRDS

-570 LKKYIIEIEL
+570 LKNYI
-580 R
+580 

>member
-6 GTYAFEGIVIG
+6 GTFAFEGIVIG
-17 RVFLDKRELSNNG
+17 KVFLDRKELSNNG
-30 ITVLLDERE
+30 ITALLDERE
-39 IDAEIERFREGLET
+39 IDTEIERFRDGLEI

-88 YISDIEKHMQE
+88 YISDIEEYIQK
-99 NKTKAEDSVKVVTD
+99 NRTKAEDSVKIVTD

-132 DVKDVEKR
+132 DIKDVEKR
-140 IIRNLNSRKN
+140 IISNLNSRKN

-174 HENIKLKGLI
+174 HENIKLKGII

-226 EHNSYVIIEPDEK
+226 EQNSYVIIEPDEN
-239 ILEDYKSK
+239 ILEEYKSK
-247 IENFNHKKEEMEKIA
+247 IEKFNHKKEEMEKAA

-267 TLDGVEVSLNLNVS
+267 TLDGVEISLNLNVS

-307 KNTSFPDEEE
+307 KSPSFPDEEE
-317 QIASY
+317 QLASY

-329 DEKNSIIIRTLDI
+329 DEKSSIVIRTLDI

-383 LRVAY
+383 LRAAY
-388 NRNVKLMYPMITNVS
+388 NRNVKLMYPMITNVN

-413 EIKEELRQEGKTF
+413 EVKAELRQEGKNF
-426 KEDIEVGIMIEV
+426 KEDIEVGIMVEV
-438 PSAVMMADIFAKEV
+438 PSAVMMADIFAQEV

-472 SETVSDMYD
+472 SETVSEMYD
-481 SYNPAVLRAIALV
+481 SYNPAVLCAVSQI

-513 EKKAI
+513 QQKAI
-518 VVFLSM
+518 IAFLSM
-524 GITNLSMVGS
+524 GIINLSMVSG
-534 SILAA
+534 SILPA
-539 RALIRSLDY
+539 RALIRNLDY
-548 GLLKSLKNQIL
+548 NSLKPLRTQIL
-559 QCCDS
+559 QCHDS

-570 LKKYIIEIEL
+570 LKKYI
-580 R
+580 

>member
-6 GTYAFEGIVIG
+6 GTFAFEGIVIG
-17 RVFLDKRELSNNG
+17 RVFLDRKELSNNG
-30 ITVLLDERE
+30 ITTLLDERE
-39 IDAEIERFREGLET
+39 IDTEIERFRDGLEM

-88 YISDIEKHMQE
+88 YISDIEKYIQK
-99 NKTKAEDSVKVVTD
+99 NRTKAEDSVKIVTD
-113 KYISLFN
+113 KYVSLFS

-132 DVKDVEKR
+132 DIKDVEKR
-140 IIRNLNSRKN
+140 IISNLNSRKN

-174 HENIKLKGLI
+174 HENIKLKGII

-215 DWKKDVILDTT
+215 NWKKDVILDTT
-226 EHNSYVIIEPDEK
+226 EQNSYVIIEPDEK
-239 ILEDYKSK
+239 ILEEYKNK
-247 IENFNHKKEEMEKIA
+247 IEKFNHKKEEMEKAA

-267 TLDGVEVSLNLNVS
+267 TLDGMEVSLNLNIS
-281 GKTTKEEIEAVAPD
+281 GKTTKGEIEAVAPD

-307 KNTSFPDEEE
+307 KSSSFPDEEE
-317 QIASY
+317 QLASY

-329 DEKNSIIIRTLDI
+329 DEKSSIVIRTLDI
-342 GADKQLPYF
+342 GADKQLQYF

-366 RFSLSEKNIFK
+366 RFSLSEKKIFK

-383 LRVAY
+383 LRAAY
-388 NRNVKLMYPMITNVS
+388 NRNVKLMYPMITNVN

-413 EIKEELRQEGKTF
+413 EVKAELRQEGKNF
-426 KEDIEVGIMIEV
+426 KENIEVGIMIEV
-438 PSAVMMADIFAKEV
+438 PSAVMMADIFAQEV

-472 SETVSDMYD
+472 SETVSEMYD
-481 SYNPAVLRAIALV
+481 SYNPAVLRAVSQI

-513 EKKAI
+513 QQKAI
-518 VVFLSM
+518 VAFLSM
-524 GITNLSMVGS
+524 GITNLSMVGGS
-534 SILAA
+534 MLPA
-539 RALIRSLDY
+539 RALIRNLDY
-548 GLLKSLKNQIL
+548 NSLKPLRTQIL
-559 QCCDS
+559 QCHDS

-570 LKKYIIEIEL
+570 LKKYI
-580 R
+580 

>member
-6 GTYAFEGIVIG
+6 GTFAFEGIVIG
-17 RVFLDKRELSNNG
+17 RVFLDRKELSNNG
-30 ITVLLDERE
+30 ITTLLDERE
-39 IDAEIERFREGLET
+39 IDTEIERFRDGLEM

-88 YISDIEKHMQE
+88 YISDIEKYIQK
-99 NKTKAEDSVKVVTD
+99 NRTKAEDSVKIVTD
-113 KYISLFN
+113 KYVSLFS

-132 DVKDVEKR
+132 DIKDVEKR
-140 IIRNLNSRKN
+140 IISNLNSRKN

-174 HENIKLKGLI
+174 HENIKLKGII
-184 MEYGGETSHL
+184 MEYGGETSHI

-215 DWKKDVILDTT
+215 NWKKDVILDTT
-226 EHNSYVIIEPDEK
+226 EQNSYVIIEPDEK
-239 ILEDYKSK
+239 ILEEYKNK
-247 IENFNHKKEEMEKIA
+247 IEKFNHKKEEMEKAA

-267 TLDGVEVSLNLNVS
+267 TLDGMEVSLNLNIS
-281 GKTTKEEIEAVAPD
+281 GKTTKGEIEAVAPD

-307 KNTSFPDEEE
+307 KSSSFPDEEE
-317 QIASY
+317 QLASY

-329 DEKNSIIIRTLDI
+329 DEKSSIVIRTLDI

-366 RFSLSEKNIFK
+366 RFSLSEKKIFK

-383 LRVAY
+383 LRAAY
-388 NRNVKLMYPMITNVS
+388 NRNVKLMYPMITNVN

-413 EIKEELRQEGKTF
+413 EVKAELRQEGKNF
-426 KEDIEVGIMIEV
+426 KENIEVGIMIEV
-438 PSAVMMADIFAKEV
+438 PSAVMMADIFAQEV

-472 SETVSDMYD
+472 SETVSEMYD
-481 SYNPAVLRAIALV
+481 SYNPAVLRAVSQI

-513 EKKAI
+513 QQKAI
-518 VVFLSM
+518 VAFLSM
-524 GITNLSMVGS
+524 GITNLSMVGG
-534 SILAA
+534 SILPA
-539 RALIRSLDY
+539 RALIRNLDY
-548 GLLKSLKNQIL
+548 NSLKPLRTQIL
-559 QCCDS
+559 QCHDS

-570 LKKYIIEIEL
+570 LKKYI
-580 R
+580 

>member
-6 GTYAFEGIVIG
+6 GTFAFEGIVIG
-17 RVFLDKRELSNNG
+17 RVFLDRKELSNNG
-30 ITVLLDERE
+30 ITTLLDERE
-39 IDAEIERFREGLET
+39 IDTEIERFRDGLEM

-88 YISDIEKHMQE
+88 YISDIEKYIQK
-99 NKTKAEDSVKVVTD
+99 NRTKAEDSVKIVTD
-113 KYISLFN
+113 KYVSLFS

-132 DVKDVEKR
+132 DIKDVEKR
-140 IIRNLNSRKN
+140 IISNLNSRKN

-174 HENIKLKGLI
+174 HEDIKLKGII

-215 DWKKDVILDTT
+215 NWKKDVILDTT
-226 EHNSYVIIEPDEK
+226 EQNSYVMIEPDEK
-239 ILEDYKSK
+239 ILEEYKNK
-247 IENFNHKKEEMEKIA
+247 IEKFNHKKEEMEKAA

-267 TLDGVEVSLNLNVS
+267 TLDGMEVSLNLNIS
-281 GKTTKEEIEAVAPD
+281 GKTTKGEIEAVAPD

-307 KNTSFPDEEE
+307 KSSSFPDEEE
-317 QIASY
+317 QLASY

-329 DEKNSIIIRTLDI
+329 DEKSSIVIRTLDI

-366 RFSLSEKNIFK
+366 RFSLSEKKIFK

-383 LRVAY
+383 LRAAY
-388 NRNVKLMYPMITNVS
+388 NRNVKLMYPMITNVN

-413 EIKEELRQEGKTF
+413 EVKAELRQEGKNF
-426 KEDIEVGIMIEV
+426 KENIEVGIMIEV
-438 PSAVMMADIFAKEV
+438 PSAVMMADIFAQEV

-472 SETVSDMYD
+472 SETVSEMYD
-481 SYNPAVLRAIALV
+481 SYNPAVLRAVSQI

-513 EKKAI
+513 QQKAI
-518 VVFLSM
+518 VAFLSM
-524 GITNLSMVGS
+524 GITNLSMVGG
-534 SILAA
+534 SILPA
-539 RALIRSLDY
+539 RALIRNLDY
-548 GLLKSLKNQIL
+548 NSLKPLRTQIL
-559 QCCDS
+559 QCHDS

-570 LKKYIIEIEL
+570 LKKYI
-580 R
+580 

>member
-6 GTYAFEGIVIG
+6 GTFAFEGIVIG
-17 RVFLDKRELSNNG
+17 RVFLDRKELTNNG
-30 ITVLLDERE
+30 ITTLLDERE
-39 IDAEIERFREGLET
+39 VESEIERFRDGLEM

-74 EIITAHLMILDDPV
+74 EIITAHLMVLDDPV
-88 YISDIEKHMQE
+88 YISDIEKYIQK
-99 NKTKAEDSVKVVTD
+99 NRTKAEDSVKIVTD

-132 DVKDVEKR
+132 DIKDVEKR

-159 LITEEIFPTELLNMY
+159 LITEEIFPTELLNIY
-174 HENIKLKGLI
+174 HENIKLKGII

-194 AILAKA
+194 AILEKA

-226 EHNSYVIIEPDEK
+226 EQNSCVIIEPDEK
-239 ILEDYKSK
+239 TLEEYKSK
-247 IENFNHKKEEMEKIA
+247 IEKFNHKKEEMEKTA

-267 TLDGVEVSLNLNVS
+267 TLDGIEVSLNLNIS
-281 GKTTKEEIEAVAPD
+281 GKTTKEEIEAVSPD

-307 KNTSFPDEEE
+307 KSNSFPDEEE
-317 QIASY
+317 QLASY
-322 NDIIKNF
+322 NEIIKNF
-329 DEKNSIIIRTLDI
+329 DEKSSIIIRTLDI

-351 QMKTEMNSFLGLRGI
+351 QMKNEMNSFLGLRGI

-383 LRVAY
+383 LRAAY
-388 NRNVKLMYPMITNVS
+388 NRNVKLMYPMITNIS

-413 EIKEELRQEGKTF
+413 EVKKELKQEGKNF

-438 PSAVMMADIFAKEV
+438 PSAVLMADIFAQEV

-481 SYNPAVLRAIALV
+481 SYNPAVLRAVFQI

-513 EKKAI
+513 QQKAI
-518 VVFLSM
+518 VAFLSM
-524 GITNLSMVGS
+524 GITNLSMVSG

-539 RALIRSLDY
+539 RALIRNLDY
-548 GLLKSLKNQIL
+548 TSLKPLRTKIL
-559 QCCDS
+559 QCRDS

-570 LKKYIIEIEL
+570 LKNYI
-580 R
+580 